1 MLRSLKISFRDS
13 LVYSLGN
20 IAVKIVGLILIPL
33 YTNPRY
39 FSVDDFGILGVLEIS
54 SLLLT
59 AFMASALPQSLT
71 RWYWDKDHR
80 GDQKGLF
87 FMSLAVQLVV
97 SAAFCIGLI
106 PASGFLSELIFSGRE
121 LENVIKLVIAASALQ
136 SINNI
141 INTLLRLQS
150 RSVLYSSVNLIKLAL
165 VLSLT
170 LYFII
175 SRGMGLEGIFLA
187 QVAGNIAYILMLTVY
202 TVKNCRIFFDFTILR
217 SMSSYG
223 FPLLLANISSAA
235 LTVIDRYALNS
246 LTVLKSVALYTL
258 AFKITSVLKLVV
270 ADSIKLAIG
279 PIMFKWMDRPDNK
292 RFYSKVMLYSSFVL
306 MTGVVGISLFSY
318 EVIKVLANSNQFW
331 PAVAIIPILSLSV
344 FFGNMKDISV
354 YGLHFTKKTGIISII
369 IVFTTI
375 LSLCL
380 NLLLI
385 PLYDI
390 TGAALATL
398 LSQAVYWLACYYFA
412 QKAFYIPYEKTKLA
426 ILFVAG
432 TALSFLGLSLNGMEL
447 LPRLLIKTIIL
458 LGFPFI
464 LYPAGFY
471 DRAEIEAIKGFV
483 RKWGSPSKFLE
494 NMKSLKEITGE
505 NPE

>member
-1 MLRSLKISFRDS
+1 
-13 LVYSLGN
+13 
-20 IAVKIVGLILIPL
+20 
-33 YTNPRY
+33 
-39 FSVDDFGILGVLEIS
+39 
-54 SLLLT
+54 
-59 AFMASALPQSLT
+59 
-71 RWYWDKDHR
+71 
-80 GDQKGLF
+80 
-87 FMSLAVQLVV
+87 
-97 SAAFCIGLI
+97 
-106 PASGFLSELIFSGRE
+106 
-121 LENVIKLVIAASALQ
+121 
-136 SINNI
+136 
-141 INTLLRLQS
+141 
-150 RSVLYSSVNLIKLAL
+150 
-165 VLSLT
+165 
-170 LYFII
+170 
-175 SRGMGLEGIFLA
+175 
-187 QVAGNIAYILMLTVY
+187 MLTVY

-471 DRAEIEAIKGFV
+471 ERAEIEAIKGFV